1 MQNIH
6 NSWDKLFDKHQ
17 KLINKIYELYDIKT
31 YPSKDNLFK
40 IFEMNITDIKLV
52 FLGQDPY
59 HGPNQAH
66 GLAFSVKKDV
76 SIPPSLRNIY
86 KEIKTE
92 YPEKNYIFDNG
103 NLERW
108 FLEEKIFLLNS
119 SLTVFEGKPGIHLK
133 KWTPFTDDVIKMIS
147 ENNEKCV
154 FLLLGNFAKKKEKLI
169 NDKSRIVLGVH
180 PSPLSA
186 NRGFFG
192 SNIFKEI
199 DDKLGY
205 KIDWSI

>member
-1 MQNIH
+1 
-6 NSWDKLFDKHQ
+6 
-17 KLINKIYELYDIKT
+17 
-31 YPSKDNLFK
+31 
-40 IFEMNITDIKLV
+40 
-52 FLGQDPY
+52 
-59 HGPNQAH
+59 
-66 GLAFSVKKDV
+66 
-76 SIPPSLRNIY
+76 
-86 KEIKTE
+86 
-92 YPEKNYIFDNG
+92 
-103 NLERW
+103 
-108 FLEEKIFLLNS
+108 
-119 SLTVFEGKPGIHLK
+119 
-133 KWTPFTDDVIKMIS
+133 MIS

-154 FLLLGNFAKKKEKLI
+154 FLLLGNFAKEKAKLI